1 MQFMDPGSLKQ
12 LIKAAERAAKAEA
25 YLDAIKIL
33 GTGVTL
39 PWARTILRDKLE
51 QLQKEI
57 DKEKSEKLDE

>member
-1 MQFMDPGSLKQ
+1 MDSGTLKR

-25 YLDAIKIL
+25 YLECIKIL

>member
-51 QLQKEI
+51 QLQNEI

>member
-1 MQFMDPGSLKQ
+1 MQHIDSSSLKR

-39 PWARTILRDKLE
+39 PWARTLLRDKLDK
-51 QLQKEI
+51 LQKEI
-57 DKEKSEKLDE
+57 EKESELDD